1 MLRKILIVAAS
12 AYLLSS
18 CTQDEGL
25 GGSCTIRGT
34 LRERVYNEDYTIL
47 LEERVPEDED
57 LFLLFGNK
65 TTIGEKA
72 TSGVNGDFEF
82 NYLWPGNYTL
92 YYYSEDSLDT
102 KAKVAQSVSV
112 ELSGKQS
119 LTLDTLYFNTT
130 KSWNDGHA
138 TIKGKVMVL
147 NYKNESKWPNLILK
161 NIHPAQ
167 EQDIYLTYGNAPF
180 YTERIR
186 TQDDG
191 TFYFTNLIRGNYRIF
206 LYSDDVTEVLD
217 KVVVEFKDTIT
228 TDNQII
234 DLGDITI
241 ENL

>member
-1 MLRKILIVAAS
+1 MLRKILFTLACIPMFW
-12 AYLLSS
+12 S
-18 CTQDEGL
+18 CSQDEGL
-25 GGSCTIRGT
+25 GGSSSISGTI
-34 LRERVYNEDYTIL
+34 RERVYNEDYSIL

-57 LFLLFGNK
+57 IYLLFGNK
-65 TTIGEKA
+65 TTIGDKA

-82 NYLWPGNYTL
+82 NYLWPGKYTL
-92 YYYSEDSLDT
+92 YYYSEDTLDT
-102 KAKVAQSVSV
+102 KAKVAQSVQID
-112 ELSGKQS
+112 LKGKQR
-119 LTLDTLYFNTT
+119 LQLDTLYFNTT

-191 TFYFTNLIRGNYRIF
+191 TFYFNKLIRGNYRIF

-217 KVVVEFKDTIT
+217 KVVVEFKETIE
-228 TDNQII
+228 TDNQEI
-234 DLGDITI
+234 DLGEITI
-241 ENL
+241 EKL